1 MCIPYSYVRLISKYA
16 GSRLD
21 IAVLPAAVRLI
32 TRAEDLYR
40 WNILTA
46 SAAALFKKQ
55 LSKHATG
62 AYIDLCSGVG
72 EHFEAVLAEGAV
84 NYEQTRLPITIC
96 AKEPKRSIE
105 SFLAGEW
112 RERAE
117 MESTKREALEV
128 ELMKAKA
135 EITELLHDIKAL
147 REAEAIQTHGLEN
160 RRLVLSK
167 LSDMLRDRAHKSYED
182 SQQLIRFAG
191 CLDVGSKT
199 ELVKSQLSTQGAEQN
214 ML

>member
-1 MCIPYSYVRLISKYA
+1 MCILNSYLCLISKYA

-21 IAVLPAAVRLI
+21 IAVLLAAVRLI

-46 SAAALFKKQ
+46 SSAALFKKQ

-96 AKEPKRSIE
+96 AKEPKRSFV
-105 SFLAGEW
+105 SFRAGEW

-117 MESTKREALEV
+117 LESTKREALEV
-128 ELMKAKA
+128 ELKKARA
-135 EITELLHDIKAL
+135 ENIELLQDIQAL
-147 REAEAIQTHGLEN
+147 REAEAIQTHGQEN
-160 RRLVLSK
+160 IRLVLSK
-167 LSDMLRDRAHKSYED
+167 ISDMLRDRAHTSYED
-182 SQQLIRFAG
+182 SQQLIHFAG
-191 CLDVGSKT
+191 CLNMGSKT
-199 ELVKSQLSTQGAEQN
+199 ELVKSQLNT
-214 ML
+214 

>member
-1 MCIPYSYVRLISKYA
+1 VCIPYSYVRPISKYA

-21 IAVLPAAVRLI
+21 IAVLLAAVRLI
-32 TRAEDLYR
+32 TRAEDPYR

-46 SAAALFKKQ
+46 SARALFKKQ
-55 LSKHATG
+55 LSKHATR

-128 ELMKAKA
+128 ELAKAKA
-135 EITELLHDIKAL
+135 ENTELLHDIKAL
-147 REAEAIQTHGLEN
+147 REAEAI
-160 RRLVLSK
+160 
-167 LSDMLRDRAHKSYED
+167 
-182 SQQLIRFAG
+182 
-191 CLDVGSKT
+191 
-199 ELVKSQLSTQGAEQN
+199 
-214 ML
+214 